1 MAVNVSAVVSWHQTC
16 AELKKGRLVY
26 CQRAMPIRRKITVNS
41 NMQHFMIY
49 SQYGAGIVTKH
60 DVTASA
66 SMAEFAYE
74 HGKILPAAA

>member
-1 MAVNVSAVVSWHQTC
+1 
-16 AELKKGRLVY
+16 
-26 CQRAMPIRRKITVNS
+26 MPIRRKITVNS